1 VNDYDDIIHLPH
13 HQSTKH
19 PQMSPADR
27 AAQFSPFA
35 ALTGYHAAVQEAGRL
50 TDRKVDLT
58 EDEKAAL
65 DEKIRLLLD
74 RLGEQPEIAVTYFLP
89 DLKKDGGSYQTVSGQ
104 LKKVDF
110 VERILVFAEETA
122 IPMDDVVDIESPLFQ
137 AE

>member
-35 ALTGYHAAVQEAGRL
+35 ALTGYGAAVQEAGRL

-58 EDEKAAL
+58 EDEKATL
-65 DEKIRLLLD
+65 DEKMRLLLD

-89 DLKKDGGSYQTVSGQ
+89 DLKKDGGSYQTVTGR

-110 VERILVFAEETA
+110 VERMLVFADEAA
-122 IPMDDVVDIESPLFQ
+122 ISMNNVVDIESDMF
-137 AE
+137 